1 MCHLLFES
9 EKLCVASVLPLY
21 HLSRVRQSVERAIR
35 GRDERRG
42 RGRGRG
48 RERRR
53 QEVEEKR
60 DFLSMSD
67 VPRKRDGSVASVSTV
82 VEKKL
87 RKSHQSRGMSASTE
101 KSVRLFLF
109 VYF

>member
-42 RGRGRG
+42 RGRG
-48 RERRR
+48 RRR

>member
-1 MCHLLFES
+1 VRHLLFES

-42 RGRGRG
+42 RGRGR
-48 RERRR
+48 RR
-53 QEVEEKR
+53 QKVEEKR
-60 DFLSMSD
+60 DILSMSD

>member
-1 MCHLLFES
+1 MRHLLFES
-9 EKLCVASVLPLY
+9 QKLCVASVLPLY

-42 RGRGRG
+42 RGRGR
-48 RERRR
+48 ERRR

-67 VPRKRDGSVASVSTV
+67 LPRKRDGSVASVSAV
-82 VEKKL
+82 VEKKE
-87 RKSHQSRGMSASTE
+87 RKSQSRGMSASTE

-109 VYF
+109 VYY

>member
-1 MCHLLFES
+1 MRHLLFES
-9 EKLCVASVLPLY
+9 KKLCVASVLPLY

-42 RGRGRG
+42 RRGR
-48 RERRR
+48 R
-53 QEVEEKR
+53 QKVEEKR

-67 VPRKRDGSVASVSTV
+67 VPRKRDGSVASVSAV
-82 VEKKL
+82 VEKNL
-87 RKSHQSRGMSASTE
+87 GKSHQSRGMSASKK

>member
-42 RGRGRG
+42 RGR
-48 RERRR
+48 ERRR

-67 VPRKRDGSVASVSTV
+67 VPRKRDGSVASVSAV

>member
-1 MCHLLFES
+1 
-9 EKLCVASVLPLY
+9 
-21 HLSRVRQSVERAIR
+21 
-35 GRDERRG
+35 
-42 RGRGRG
+42 
-48 RERRR
+48 
-53 QEVEEKR
+53 
-60 DFLSMSD
+60 